1 VPDVGD
7 CAAQP
12 PQRRSCDLLF
22 GVGMSLRNSA
32 RMKTPTAERRSP
44 TSSAPAPPLNPQ
56 HTSPALLDGSAR
68 NKVST
73 PLSMVGTLQWV
84 YLTAIFCASEECR
97 NCRVMRSC
105 DASLFLCASC
115 VRILPGFAAIYRAIL
130 LIFFVISGLRRTHNP
145 LVGGSNPSGPTIKSI
160 T

>member
-1 VPDVGD
+1 MIIGVKSDASP
-7 CAAQP
+7 CQLKTHYAA
-12 PQRRSCDLLF
+12 
-22 GVGMSLRNSA
+22 
-32 RMKTPTAERRSP
+32 
-44 TSSAPAPPLNPQ
+44 
-56 HTSPALLDGSAR
+56 
-68 NKVST
+68 
-73 PLSMVGTLQWV
+73 
-84 YLTAIFCASEECR
+84 
-97 NCRVMRSC
+97 RVMRSC